1 MGNMDE
7 LLDMMITDES
17 PSQISD
23 KIKDMIYSKTASR
36 VDNYRSSVGNTLFNG
51 QPEEVSDDEVES
63 TDGVWFI
70 NNYYSSY
77 Q

>member
-23 KIKDMIYSKTASR
+23 TIKDMIYSKTAAR
-36 VDNYRSSVGNTLFNG
+36 VDAYKSTVGNALFNG
-51 QPEEVSDDEVES
+51 QPEEVSDDQVET
-63 TDGVWFI
+63 TDGV
-70 NNYYSSY
+70 
-77 Q
+77 

>member
-23 KIKDMIYSKTASR
+23 KIKDMLYSKSASR
-36 VDNYRSSVGNTLFNG
+36 VDASKSSVGNAFFNG
-51 QPEEVSDDEVES
+51 QPEEVSDDELETS
-63 TDGVWFI
+63 DGV
-70 NNYYSSY
+70 
-77 Q
+77 

>member
-23 KIKDMIYSKTASR
+23 KIKDMIYSKAASR
-36 VDNYRSSVGNTLFNG
+36 VDAHKSTVGNALFNG
-51 QPEEVSDDEVES
+51 QPEEEQSAEGEE
-63 TDGVWFI
+63 
-70 NNYYSSY
+70 
-77 Q
+77 

>member
-1 MGNMDE
+1 MDE

-51 QPEEVSDDEVES
+51 QPEEVSDDEVETS
-63 TDGVWFI
+63 DGV
-70 NNYYSSY
+70 
-77 Q
+77 

>member
-23 KIKDMIYSKTASR
+23 KIKDMIYAKTASR
-36 VDNYRSSVGNTLFNG
+36 VDGYKSSVGNALFNG

-70 NNYYSSY
+70 NNYYSLY

>member
-23 KIKDMIYSKTASR
+23 KIKDMLYSKSASR
-36 VDNYRSSVGNTLFNG
+36 VDGYKSSVGNALFNG
-51 QPEEVSDDEVES
+51 QPEEVSDDEVKTS
-63 TDGVWFI
+63 DGV
-70 NNYYSSY
+70 
-77 Q
+77 

>member
-1 MGNMDE
+1 MENMDE

-36 VDNYRSSVGNTLFNG
+36 VDGYKSSVGNTLFNG
-51 QPEEVSDDEVES
+51 QPEEVSDDEVETS
-63 TDGVWFI
+63 DGV
-70 NNYYSSY
+70 
-77 Q
+77 

>member
-1 MGNMDE
+1 MENMDE

-51 QPEEVSDDEVES
+51 QPEEVSDDEVETS
-63 TDGVWFI
+63 DGV
-70 NNYYSSY
+70 
-77 Q
+77 

>member
-23 KIKDMIYSKTASR
+23 KIKDMLYSKSASR
-36 VDNYRSSVGNTLFNG
+36 VDGYKSSVGNALL
-51 QPEEVSDDEVES
+51 SL
-63 TDGVWFI
+63 I
-70 NNYYSSY
+70 HI
-77 Q
+77 

>member
-23 KIKDMIYSKTASR
+23 KIKDMIYAKTASR
-36 VDNYRSSVGNTLFNG
+36 VDGYKSSVGNALFNG
-51 QPEEVSDDEVES
+51 QPEKVSDDEVETS
-63 TDGVWFI
+63 DGV
-70 NNYYSSY
+70 
-77 Q
+77 

>member
-23 KIKDMIYSKTASR
+23 KIKDIIYSKTASR
-36 VDNYRSSVGNTLFNG
+36 VDNYRSSVGNALFLMG
-51 QPEEVSDDEVES
+51 AFSEEVSDDQVET
-63 TDGVWFI
+63 TDGV
-70 NNYYSSY
+70 
-77 Q
+77 